1 MVTTFFKRSGS
12 CRIQFFVNS
21 VSEMIFLKLY
31 LLKVV
36 QSFISSVVLAVSR
49 SGDSVKLIVTF
60 IVEPLEVDK
69 VYIVT

>member
-1 MVTTFFKRSGS
+1 M
-12 CRIQFFVNS
+12 NS

-36 QSFISSVVLAVSR
+36 QSFVSSVVLAVSR